1 MGGLS
6 NSGGREGGVNINFW
20 QALLNL
26 IFSIWHL
33 VHSDIIW
40 PSSGYVYIQGLNF
53 RWLND
58 KWYQIPYHCTKYQ
71 QKKRNTKYN
80 QCSAGKWEGWEERA
94 MWLLIPASRALCS
107 NYATQLCTAPH
118 ASTILGLLLCNLHW
132 KQALSTIC
140 TVPFALTMLCN
151 YARHPVLIFPL
162 LCRKKTVLIFVILF
176 STIELINIYQL

>member
-1 MGGLS
+1 M
-6 NSGGREGGVNINFW
+6 
-20 QALLNL
+20 
-26 IFSIWHL
+26 
-33 VHSDIIW
+33 
-40 PSSGYVYIQGLNF
+40 
-53 RWLND
+53 
-58 KWYQIPYHCTKYQ
+58 IPDPISLHKIPTEKQ
-71 QKKRNTKYN
+71 NTKYN
-80 QCSAGKWEGWEERA
+80 QCSERRWEGWEERA
-94 MWLLIPASRALCS
+94 MWLLIPASRALCSNYATQLCALCFNYTCITSRHFPQYAMYLCS

-176 STIELINIYQL
+176 SAIELINIYQL